1 MFKGIKHVVY
11 SHREG
16 LRWYFIDT
24 NSPEKGPAYFISLN
38 PRDVK
43 YLINGGI
50 HFLLPPFNKPH
61 IKGNW

>member
-24 NSPEKGPAYFISLN
+24 NSPENGPAYFISLN
-38 PRDVK
+38 PRDIK
-43 YLINGGI
+43 YLICGGI
-50 HFLLPPFNKPH
+50 HFLLPPFNKSH